1 MNKVTLSVEID
12 GIVSVTVAHDDS
24 SPHSTAKLGHLLLRC
39 LNDTSHVLP
48 PDQLW
53 ESIVAGANEA
63 IR

>member
-1 MNKVTLSVEID
+1 MNKITLSVEID
-12 GIVSVTVAHDDS
+12 GIVSVTIAHDDS

-39 LNDTSHVLP
+39 LNDTSRVLP

-53 ESIVAGANEA
+53 ESIVAKANEG